1 MLFKHMFYNMYINYK
16 MIKRR
21 LALAVL
27 AATLGACSNGSD
39 EEEASNEAQK
49 LFQKALQLESHK
61 IGKTP
66 DLNAQ
71 SKKQGPAQNRPSL
84 TATDESAIDEA
95 NDIEELEEYRQDY
108 EGAADVEEKS
118 EALIALVQ
126 ADEKNAVALLKE
138 AYASPAP
145 ELRREAV
152 LQLQDFSEDSQA
164 VELMLKALD
173 DPDSEVVMNA
183 VEGLSGQES
192 AHVMEK
198 LKKVA
203 QSHSDEEVREV
214 AQDYLNQ
221 VNEYEQ

>member
-1 MLFKHMFYNMYINYK
+1 MFYNMYINYK

-27 AATLGACSNGSD
+27 AVTLGACGNGSD

-49 LFQKALQLESHK
+49 LFQKALQHESHK

-66 DLNAQ
+66 DVNAQ
-71 SKKQGPAQNRPSL
+71 QKKQQPAQNRPSL

-221 VNEYEQ
+221 VNEYGQ